1 MIWGLFVCAT
11 LIIHI
16 GVEQSYT
23 TTKVGKLSGVRG
35 GGATSP
41 SAWKIQL
48 SFQGKRK
55 LLKNPECKTYI
66 KYNENFQGKRKILK
80 NPERYKIFEYSEN
93 FQGKLCFSGQA
104 QIVQILNYKK

>member
-1 MIWGLFVCAT
+1 
-11 LIIHI
+11 
-16 GVEQSYT
+16 
-23 TTKVGKLSGVRG
+23 
-35 GGATSP
+35 
-41 SAWKIQL
+41 
-48 SFQGKRK
+48 